1 MLLDLLQEEA
11 GASAQMEA
19 LVREKAA
26 ELLESGTLARAVTER
41 LTEDTAA
48 PIEEEPAVRELLEA
62 LFLSR
67 NTAPVS
73 AAAAAVER
81 SARGRVEQRLEELS
95 CAAGTFSW
103 FFASGRKKA
112 AAERAFKELAELLS
126 GKYREEIF
134 RIRDQIGGIKED
146 AVMLA
151 PDEFRRDREAMRA
164 DLMQLY
170 PKTLTAGGALPEV
183 ERLFSVKA
191 ELDAAV
197 SEAESAAADSR
208 TAVSQAVQKKTA
220 KEVLEI
226 LSGIPVEAFSRKL
239 PGVRVKI
246 LREGG
251 FSTAADVYAS
261 SRWNLEALSGISGE
275 AADRIKECA
284 QEFAAEAGKRIR
296 LRLSADDRNEET
308 TAIVQALVNCKRSGT
323 ALAKLHDALREQDGQ
338 AAVGTA
344 RLGNGVNYLFA
355 NEKTRG
361 LFREKYRSFREQMDG
376 DCASEVRALASGVTG
391 EKAGAEEAWE
401 AFSKDPVA
409 AGNLLED
416 IVPGILG
423 NEEGLCGLPEELA
436 REVFD
441 ESFRT
446 DGLLCELRPYQI
458 WGVKY
463 ILHQERVLLGD
474 EMGLGKTV
482 QAIAAMTALKA
493 AGKTHFLVICPAGI
507 LPNWCR
513 EITGKST
520 LRAVRVHGAEKREAF
535 ASWMKNGG
543 CAVTTYETT
552 DALSIPEEFR
562 FDLLVVDEAH
572 YIKNPGTKRSFN
584 ARRIGS
590 HTERMLFMTGTALE
604 NRVDEMLSLIDIL
617 QPETAEKLRRI
628 AFLSSAPQFREAAAP
643 VYYRRK
649 REDVLRELPD
659 KIETQEWCILT
670 DEEEKLYEAAV
681 LSGNYARAR
690 QTSWL
695 VPDLSRS
702 SKAERLLSLLLDAEQ
717 EGRKV
722 LVFSFFLEPLRRIR
736 ELLGEKCLPP
746 ITGAVAPNRRQQI
759 IEAFDA
765 APAGAVLPAQI
776 QAGGTGLNIQSASVV
791 ILCEPQLKP
800 SAENQAISRAYRMGQ
815 ARKVLVCRLLNED
828 TVDERIMEML
838 ADKQDVF
845 NAFADESAAAGMDR
859 DFGEI
864 GNQTFSEIMQEEAE
878 RIRAKYSCSSS
889 DSLPFS

>member
-1 MLLDLLQEEA
+1 MLLELLQEEA

-19 LVREKAA
+19 LVRETAGQ
-26 ELLESGTLARAVTER
+26 LLESGILAEAVTVRLREER
-41 LTEDTAA
+41 PA
-48 PIEEEPAVRELLEA
+48 PLEEEPAVQELLSA

-73 AAAAAVER
+73 AAAAALTR
-81 SARGRVEQRLEELS
+81 SARGQVEERIGELS
-95 CAAGTFSW
+95 AAAGTLSW
-103 FFASGRKKA
+103 LFAPGWKKA
-112 AAERAFKELAELLS
+112 AAETAFEELTGLLN
-126 GKYREEIF
+126 GKYREEIL
-134 RIRDQIGGIKED
+134 RIRDQLGSLKED
-146 AVMLA
+146 AVRLA
-151 PDEFRRDREAMRA
+151 PEEFRRDREAVRSE
-164 DLMQLY
+164 LMQLY
-170 PKTLTAGGALPEV
+170 PKTLTAGGTLPEV
-183 ERLFSVKA
+183 ERLFSRKK
-191 ELDAAV
+191 ELK
-197 SEAESAAADSR
+197 EAAAAAERAYAERRD
-208 TAVSQAVQKKTA
+208 AVAEAVQKKTA
-220 KEVLEI
+220 KEALAI
-226 LSGIPVEAFSRKL
+226 LSGIPVEAFLRKL
-239 PGVRVKI
+239 PGVRVKT

-251 FSTAADVYAS
+251 FATAADVFVS
-261 SRWNLEALSGISGE
+261 SRWNLESLSGISGE
-275 AADRIKECA
+275 MADRIKECA

-308 TAIVQALVNCKRSGT
+308 TAIVE
-323 ALAKLHDALREQDGQ
+323 ALAACRKSGVALTELREAQRAENGQ

-361 LFREKYRSFREQMDG
+361 LFREKYLTFREQMDG
-376 DCASEVRALASGVTG
+376 DYFGKIRALAEEVTG
-391 EKAGAEEAWE
+391 GTAGPEEAWE
-401 AFSKDPVA
+401 EFIRDPVA
-409 AGNLLED
+409 AGTLLEE

-423 NEEGLCGLPEELA
+423 NDEGVCGLPEELA

-441 ESFRT
+441 ENFRT
-446 DGLLCELRPYQI
+446 EGLRCELRPYQI

-520 LRAVRVHGAEKREAF
+520 LRAVRVHGADKLEAF
-535 ASWMKNGG
+535 DSWKKNGG

-552 DALSIPEEFR
+552 DALSLPEEFR

-584 ARRIGS
+584 ARRLGA
-590 HTERMLFMTGTALE
+590 HAERMLFMTGTALE
-604 NRVDEMLSLIDIL
+604 NRVDEMLSLIGIL
-617 QPETAEKLRRI
+617 QPETAEKLRDI
-628 AFLSSAPQFREAAAP
+628 AFLSSAPQFRDAAAP

-670 DEEEKLYEAAV
+670 EEEEKLYEAAI
-681 LSGNYARAR
+681 LSGNYAGAR
-690 QTSWL
+690 QASWT

-702 SKAERLLSLLLDAEQ
+702 SKAERLLQLLADAEQ
-717 EGRKV
+717 EGRKT

-815 ARKVLVCRLLNED
+815 ARKVLVCRLLSED

-838 ADKQDVF
+838 ADKQDIF
-845 NAFADESAAAGMDR
+845 NAFADESAAADMERGCGDIGNET
-859 DFGEI
+859 FGEI
-864 GNQTFSEIMQEEAE
+864 MREEAE
-878 RIRAKYSCSSS
+878 RIRAKYA
-889 DSLPFS
+889 